1 MRQYQLFD
9 DKVSVYTVTKLTKEI
24 RFLMEDRFKDV
35 WVEGEL
41 SNYEIERIREVVAH
55 ELENI
60 RLFCMIILK
69 TRRAPEN
76 MDRQNA

>member
-41 SNYEIERIREVVAH
+41 SNYEIERIRGNV
-55 ELENI
+55 
-60 RLFCMIILK
+60 IL
-69 TRRAPEN
+69 A
-76 MDRQNA
+76 